1 MAAPPVIN
9 NDQLP
14 LTTHCLEFTKAL
26 VTQGVSFH
34 FSITAGSFSFS
45 FDNAKGNRNSDTAWT
60 PAKPEKTRKTP
71 STLRRNARRRELFL
85 KKKSETLS
93 SIPSSQ
99 TQINHHP
106 QSQDNC
112 HSSHDYKDV
121 DNKVVRT
128 SQNMRKGDWI
138 SFPRSHS
145 PIHQLDGNSD
155 PCGEDDDQSQLN
167 DTNDTDATNDTNV
180 DNNSDIL
187 CPMCSYQMT
196 PTHQCCEPESSHD
209 KDSLR
214 ITASAEEGMAR
225 PRGNNTTIFG
235 IPIHDTA
242 RIQKKIEE
250 EIIAN
255 LDKIM
260 NGKT

>member
-26 VTQGVSFH
+26 VSQGVSFH

-99 TQINHHP
+99 TETKHP

-112 HSSHDYKDV
+112 PPSHDSTDA
-121 DNKVVRT
+121 DTKVVT
-128 SQNMRKGDWI
+128 ISQN
-138 SFPRSHS
+138 
-145 PIHQLDGNSD
+145 
-155 PCGEDDDQSQLN
+155 
-167 DTNDTDATNDTNV
+167 
-180 DNNSDIL
+180 IL
-187 CPMCSYQMT
+187 
-196 PTHQCCEPESSHD
+196 
-209 KDSLR
+209 LR
-214 ITASAEEGMAR
+214 IRASAEEGMAR
-225 PRGNNTTIFG
+225 PRGTTIFG
-235 IPIHDTA
+235 IS
-242 RIQKKIEE
+242 
-250 EIIAN
+250 
-255 LDKIM
+255 
-260 NGKT
+260 